1 MVTRSFDKTVENF
14 LLQRLEARVKY
25 SMQKRQDR
33 IKAWE
38 LAEDK
43 ALAYLHESDE
53 DAIRRSAREMKG
65 TTSYTT
71 LQIPYTYA
79 TLMTAHTYM
88 TSVFFSRSPVHQFAG
103 RHGETEQQVSALEAL
118 VSYQVETGYHL
129 VPYYIWLYDA
139 GKYGCGVLGNYWSEE
154 KVQYSSVQQMQVL
167 GPDGAPVAGT
177 EKKVQQTFRSAGYT
191 GTRVYNVSP
200 FDFGHDP
207 HYPLY
212 RFQEGEY
219 CYVRKTIG
227 WNEIKKRQ
235 YAGYYTKDGI
245 ARLPARPPH
254 TAQVQEGSSALLR
267 PDRVYQQTLG
277 AANDDLKHPTSI
289 DIFEVYVDLIQS
301 EWQVGNSTFPEK
313 WVFTI
318 SSDYGVLLG
327 AEPLGNAHGK
337 FPFSV
342 IESEIEGY
350 GLYGRGIPEVID
362 PIQRTMDWLI
372 NSHFYNVRASL
383 NNQFIIDPSKIVIDD
398 TEDGG
403 PGFIYRLRPEAYGTD
418 ITKFFYQIPVTDIT
432 RTNMADLEAMQ
443 TIGERITGINEQ
455 MFGGISKSRTTATE
469 VRTSTGFG
477 VNRLKT
483 ITEYI
488 SAMGISTLASRIV
501 LDSQQFYE
509 GEKKFKIV
517 GDLAQMAGPA
527 FMQIDPEMLSG
538 DYDFVPVD
546 GTLPVD
552 RMAMATLWQNIMGQ
566 MRNFPQLMA
575 QFDIGKVFTHVAQL
589 GGVRNINQFKVQV
602 VPDAVLA
609 QQMGAGN
616 VVPIRTGGAGS
627 PGPSFNSNVAQM
639 PSTAGADLAGG
650 ENPESGAA
658 AEIGAGAA
666 SPRTYP

>member
-1 MVTRSFDKTVENF
+1 MVTRTFERTVENF

-33 IKAWE
+33 IKMWE
-38 LAEDK
+38 QAEDK
-43 ALAYLHESDE
+43 ALAYLHEQDE
-53 DAIRRSAREMKG
+53 DSIRRSQRELKG
-65 TTSYTT
+65 QTSYTT

-103 RHGETEQQVSALEAL
+103 RHGESEQQVSALEAL
-118 VSYQVETGYHL
+118 VSYQVEVGYHL

-139 GKYGCGVLGNYWSEE
+139 GKYGCGILGNYWAEE
-154 KVQYSSVQQMQVL
+154 KVQYSSVDEMQVL
-167 GPDGAPVAGT
+167 GPDGQPVSS
-177 EKKVQQTFRSAGYT
+177 EKAKKIQQTFRSAGYT
-191 GTRVYNVSP
+191 GTRIYNVSP

-207 HYPLY
+207 HYPMY

-235 YAGYYTKDGI
+235 YAGWYTKDAV

-267 PDRVYQQTLG
+267 PDRVYQHTLG

-301 EWQVGNSTFPEK
+301 EWQVGDSTYPEK

-342 IESEIEGY
+342 IETEIEGY
-350 GLYGRGIPEVID
+350 GLYSRGLPEIID

-398 TEDGG
+398 AEDGG

-418 ITKFFYQIPVTDIT
+418 ITKFFFQVPVADVT
-432 RTNMADLEAMQ
+432 RAHMSDLESMQ

-483 ITEYI
+483 VTEYI
-488 SAMGISTLASRIV
+488 SAMGISPLASRIV
-501 LDSQQFYE
+501 LDSQQFYDQD
-509 GEKKFKIV
+509 KKFKIV

-527 FMQIDPEMLSG
+527 FMQVDPSMLSG
-538 DYDFVPVD
+538 DFDFVPVD
-546 GTLPVD
+546 GTLPID

-566 MRNFPQLMA
+566 MRNFPQLMM

-589 GGVRNINQFKVQV
+589 GGIRNINQFKVQV
-602 VPDAVLA
+602 VPDAVLE
-609 QQMGAGN
+609 QQMGIGN
-616 VVPIRTGGAGS
+616 VVPIRPTATA
-627 PGPSFNSNVAQM
+627 PGMSFNSNVAQM
-639 PSTAGADLAGG
+639 PSAGGDLAGDNS
-650 ENPESGAA
+650 ERGAA
-658 AEIGAGAA
+658 NEIGSNYNPGT
-666 SPRTYP
+666 SGSYP

>member
-1 MVTRSFDKTVENF
+1 MVTRTFDRQIENF

-38 LAEDK
+38 QSEDK

-53 DAIRRSAREMKG
+53 DAIRRAARESRG
-65 TTSYTT
+65 QQSYTT

-103 RHGETEQQVSALEAL
+103 RHGETEQQVSAMEAL
-118 VSYQVETGYHL
+118 ISYQVETGYHL

-139 GKYGCGVLGNYWSEE
+139 GKYGCGILGNYWCDE
-154 KVQYSSVQQMQVL
+154 KVQYSSVVQAEAVVL
-167 GPDGAPVAGT
+167 GPNGQPLGGKA
-177 EKKVQQTFRSAGYT
+177 KKIQQTFRAAGYQ
-191 GTRVYNVSP
+191 GSRVYNVSP

-235 YAGYYTKDGI
+235 FAGYYTKDGV

-267 PDRVYQQTLG
+267 PDRVYQHTLG

-301 EWQVGNSTFPEK
+301 EWQVGDSSFPEK

-337 FPFSV
+337 FPFSI
-342 IESEIEGY
+342 IETEIEGY
-350 GLYGRGIPEVID
+350 GLYGRGIPEIID

-383 NNQFIIDPSKIVIDD
+383 NNQFVIDPSKIVIDD

-418 ITKFFYQIPVTDIT
+418 ITKFFYQVPVADVT
-432 RTNMADLEAMQ
+432 RAHMSDLEGMQ

-488 SAMGISTLASRIV
+488 SAMGISPLASRMIM
-501 LDSQQFYE
+501 DSQQFYDQQ
-509 GEKKFKIV
+509 KKFKIV
-517 GDLAQMAGPA
+517 GDLAQMAGPS
-527 FMQIDPEMLSG
+527 FMMVDPTMLSG

-546 GTLPVD
+546 GTLPID

-566 MRNFPQLMA
+566 MRNFPQLMQ

-589 GGVRNINQFKVQV
+589 GGIRNINQFKIQI
-602 VPDAVLA
+602 VPDQALA
-609 QQMGAGN
+609 AQAAAGN
-616 VVPIRTGGAGS
+616 VIPIRGGQGV
-627 PGPSFNSNVAQM
+627 SFNSNVAQM
-639 PSTAGADLAGG
+639 PTAGGDLSGG
-650 ENPESGAA
+650 ENSESGAA
-658 AEIGAGAA
+658 SEIQSGSAGAQ
-666 SPRTYP
+666 SYP

>member
-1 MVTRSFDKTVENF
+1 MVTRSFDPQIESF
-14 LLQRLEARVKY
+14 LRQRLEARIKY
-25 SMQKRQDR
+25 SMQKRSDR
-33 IKAWE
+33 IKQWE

-43 ALAYLHESDE
+43 ALAYLKEQDE
-53 DAIRRSAREMKG
+53 DAIRRSSRELKG
-65 TTSYTT
+65 TTTYTT
-71 LQIPYTYA
+71 LQIPYSYA

-88 TSVFFSRSPVHQFAG
+88 TSVFFSRSPVHQFSG
-103 RHGETEQQVSALEAL
+103 RHGESEQQVSAMEAL
-118 VSYQVETGYHL
+118 VSYQVEVGQHL

-139 GKYGCGVLGNYWSEE
+139 GKYGAGILGDYWCEE
-154 KVQYSSVQQMQVL
+154 KTQYSTVETMAIL
-167 GPDGAPVAGT
+167 GPDGQPIPGS
-177 EKKVQQTFRSAGYT
+177 EKKVQQTFRAAGYN
-191 GTRVYNVSP
+191 GTKVYNVAP

-207 HYPLY
+207 HFPLY

-219 CYVRKTIG
+219 CYVRKTLG

-235 YAGYYTKDGI
+235 YQGYYTKDGI
-245 ARLPARPPH
+245 SRLPARPPH
-254 TAQVQEGSSALLR
+254 TAQIQEGSSALLR
-267 PDRVYQQTLG
+267 PDRVYQNTLG

-301 EWQVGNSTFPEK
+301 EWKIGDSNYPEK

-337 FPFSV
+337 FPFSI
-342 IESEIEGY
+342 IETEIEGY
-350 GLYGRGIPEVID
+350 GLYGRGIPEIID

-383 NNQFIIDPSKIVIDD
+383 NNQFVIDPSKIVIDD

-418 ITKFFYQIPVTDIT
+418 ITKFFYQVPVTDVT
-432 RTNMADLEAMQ
+432 RAHMSDLEAMQ

-488 SAMGISTLASRIV
+488 SAMGISPLASRMV
-501 LDSQQFYE
+501 LNSQQFYDQD
-509 GEKKFKIV
+509 KKFKIV
-517 GDLAQMAGPA
+517 GDLAQMAGPQ
-527 FMQIDPEMLSG
+527 FMQVDPTMLAG
-538 DYDFVPVD
+538 DFDFVPVD
-546 GTLPVD
+546 GTLPID

-566 MRNFPQLMA
+566 MRNFPQLMM

-589 GGVRNINQFKVQV
+589 GGIRNINQFKIQT
-602 VPDAVLA
+602 VPDAQLA
-609 QQMGAGN
+609 AAAQAGN
-616 VVPIRTGGAGS
+616 VVPIGGRQQGASFNPTVASLPPTGG
-627 PGPSFNSNVAQM
+627 PE
-639 PSTAGADLAGG
+639 LAG
-650 ENPESGAA
+650 ENSESGAA
-658 AEIGAGAA
+658 REAGAGGRAG
-666 SPRTYP
+666 P

>member
-1 MVTRSFDKTVENF
+1 MVTRTFDRVTENF

-25 SMQKRQDR
+25 SIQKRADR

-53 DAIRRSAREMKG
+53 DAIRRSNRELKG
-65 TTSYTT
+65 QTTYTT

-88 TSVFFSRSPVHQFAG
+88 TSVFFSRSPVHQFSG

-118 VSYQVETGYHL
+118 IAYQVETGYHL

-139 GKYGCGVLGNYWSEE
+139 GKYGCGIIGNYWSEE
-154 KVQYSSVQQMQVL
+154 QVQYSNVARMQVL
-167 GPDGAPVAGT
+167 GPDGQPAEGGD
-177 EKKVQQTFRSAGYT
+177 KKIQQTFRSAGYT
-191 GTRVYNVSP
+191 GTRVYNISP

-207 HYPLY
+207 HYPMY

-235 YAGYYTKDGI
+235 FAGWYTKDGV

-254 TAQVQEGSSALLR
+254 TAQIQEGSSALLR

-301 EWQVGNSTFPEK
+301 EWQVGDSTYPEK

-337 FPFSV
+337 FPFSI
-342 IESEIEGY
+342 IETEIEGY
-350 GLYGRGIPEVID
+350 GLYARGIPEIID

-418 ITKFFYQIPVTDIT
+418 ITKFFYQVPVTDIT
-432 RTNMADLEAMQ
+432 RTNMSDLESMQ
-443 TIGERITGINEQ
+443 TLGERITGINEQ

-488 SAMGISTLASRIV
+488 SAMGISTLASRMV
-501 LDSQQFYE
+501 LDSQQFYDAN
-509 GEKKFKIV
+509 KKFKIV
-517 GDLAQMAGPA
+517 GDLAQMAGPT
-527 FMQIDPEMLSG
+527 FLQVDPGMLSG
-538 DYDFVPVD
+538 DFDFVPVD

-566 MRNFPQLMA
+566 MRNFPQLMM

-589 GGVRNINQFKVQV
+589 AGIRNINQFKVQV

-609 QQMGAGN
+609 AQMGAGN
-616 VVPIRTGGAGS
+616 VIPLRGPQQS
-627 PGPSFNSNVAQM
+627 PHQLSFNSNVAQM
-639 PSTAGADLAGG
+639 PSAGGDLAG
-650 ENPESGAA
+650 EN
-658 AEIGAGAA
+658 AETGAGLEAGA
-666 SPRTYP
+666 GTPSTA

>member
-1 MVTRSFDKTVENF
+1 MVTRTFERDIENF

-38 LAEDK
+38 QSEDK
-43 ALAYLHESDE
+43 ALAYLHEQDE
-53 DAIRRSAREMKG
+53 DALRRASRDQKG
-65 TTSYTT
+65 TTTYTT

-118 VSYQVETGYHL
+118 TSYQVEVGYHL

-139 GKYGCGVLGNYWSEE
+139 GKYGAGILGNYWAEE
-154 KVQYSSVQQMQVL
+154 KVQYSSVIQQEDTLL
-167 GPDGAPVAGT
+167 GPDGLPIGGKA
-177 EKKVQQTFRSAGYT
+177 KKIQQTFRSAGYT
-191 GTRVYNVSP
+191 GTRVYNISP

-207 HYPLY
+207 HFPLY

-235 YAGYYTKDGI
+235 YAGYYTKDGV

-254 TAQVQEGSSALLR
+254 TAQIQEGSSALLR
-267 PDRVYQQTLG
+267 PDRVYQQSLG

-301 EWQVGNSTFPEK
+301 EWQVGDSNYPEK

-342 IESEIEGY
+342 IETEIEGY
-350 GLYGRGIPEVID
+350 GLYGRGLPEIID

-398 TEDGG
+398 SEDGG

-418 ITKFFYQIPVTDIT
+418 ITKFFHQIPVADVT
-432 RTNMADLEAMQ
+432 RAHMSDLESMQ

-488 SAMGISTLASRIV
+488 SAMGISTLASRMV
-501 LDSQQFYE
+501 MDSQQFYDQQ
-509 GEKKFKIV
+509 KKFKIV

-527 FMQIDPEMLSG
+527 FMQVDPTMLSG
-538 DYDFVPVD
+538 DFDFVPVD

-566 MRNFPQLMA
+566 MRNFPQLMM

-589 GGVRNINQFKVQV
+589 GGIRNINQFKVQV
-602 VPDAVLA
+602 VPDQQLA
-609 QQMGAGN
+609 MQAQAGN
-616 VVPIRTGGAGS
+616 VIPIRGGAGV
-627 PGPSFNSNVAQM
+627 PGQSFNSNVAQM
-639 PSTAGADLAGG
+639 PSAGGDLAG
-650 ENPESGAA
+650 ENAESGARL
-658 AEIGAGAA
+658 ETAGSGTAG
-666 SPRTYP
+666 SYP

>member
-1 MVTRSFDKTVENF
+1 MVTRTFDRVTENF

-25 SMQKRQDR
+25 SIQKRADR

-53 DAIRRSAREMKG
+53 DAVRRSNRELKG
-65 TTSYTT
+65 QTTYTT

-88 TSVFFSRSPVHQFAG
+88 TSVFFSRSPVHQFSG

-118 VSYQVETGYHL
+118 IAYQVETGYHL

-139 GKYGCGVLGNYWSEE
+139 GKYGCGILGNYWSEE
-154 KVQYSSVQQMQVL
+154 QVQYSNVAQMDVL
-167 GPDGAPVAGT
+167 GPDGQPVQGGG
-177 EKKVQQTFRSAGYT
+177 KKLQQTFRSAGYI
-191 GTRVYNVSP
+191 GTRVYNISP

-207 HYPLY
+207 HYPMY

-235 YAGYYTKDGI
+235 YAGWYTKDGV

-254 TAQVQEGSSALLR
+254 TAQIQEGSSALLR

-301 EWQVGNSTFPEK
+301 EWQVGDSTYPEK

-337 FPFSV
+337 FPFSI
-342 IESEIEGY
+342 IETEIEGY
-350 GLYGRGIPEVID
+350 GLYARGLPEIID

-418 ITKFFYQIPVTDIT
+418 ITKFFYQVPVTDIT
-432 RTNMADLEAMQ
+432 RTNMSDLESMQ
-443 TIGERITGINEQ
+443 TLGERITGINEQ

-488 SAMGISTLASRIV
+488 SAMGISTLASRMV
-501 LDSQQFYE
+501 LDSQQFYDAN
-509 GEKKFKIV
+509 KKFKIV
-517 GDLAQMAGPA
+517 GDLAQMAGPT
-527 FMQIDPEMLSG
+527 FLQVDPGMLSG
-538 DYDFVPVD
+538 DFDFVPVD

-566 MRNFPQLMA
+566 MRNFPQLMM

-589 GGVRNINQFKVQV
+589 AGIRNINQFKVQV

-609 QQMGAGN
+609 AQMGAGN
-616 VVPIRTGGAGS
+616 VIPLRGPQQS
-627 PGPSFNSNVAQM
+627 PHSLSFNSNVAQM
-639 PSTAGADLAGG
+639 PSAGGDLAG
-650 ENPESGAA
+650 EN
-658 AEIGAGAA
+658 AETGAGLEAGA
-666 SPRTYP
+666 GTPSTA

>member
-1 MVTRSFDKTVENF
+1 MVTRTFDKVTENF

-38 LAEDK
+38 TAEDK

-53 DAIRRSAREMKG
+53 DAIRRTNKERSG
-65 TTSYTT
+65 TQSYTT

-88 TSVFFSRSPVHQFAG
+88 TSVFFSRSPVHQFSG

-118 VSYQVETGYHL
+118 ISYQVETGYHL

-139 GKYGCGVLGNYWSEE
+139 GKYGCGILGNYWAEE
-154 KVQYSSVQQMQVL
+154 QVQYSNVQQMDIL
-167 GPDGAPVAGT
+167 GPDGQPLASGG
-177 EKKVQQTFRSAGYT
+177 KKLQQTFRSAGYT
-191 GTRVYNVSP
+191 GTRVYNISP

-207 HYPLY
+207 HYPMY

-235 YAGYYTKDGI
+235 FAGWYNKDSV

-267 PDRVYQQTLG
+267 PDRVYQHTLG

-289 DIFEVYVDLIQS
+289 DIFEVYVDLIQQ
-301 EWQVGNSTFPEK
+301 EWQVGDSTYPEK

-342 IESEIEGY
+342 IETEIEGY
-350 GLYGRGIPEVID
+350 GLYGRGLPEIID

-418 ITKFFYQIPVTDIT
+418 ITKFFFQVPVTDIT
-432 RTNMADLEAMQ
+432 RAHMSDLESMQ
-443 TIGERITGINEQ
+443 TLGERITGINEQ

-488 SAMGISTLASRIV
+488 SAMGIGTLASRMV
-501 LDSQQFYE
+501 MDSQQFYDQQ
-509 GEKKFKIV
+509 KKFKIV

-527 FMQIDPEMLSG
+527 FMQIDPTMLSG

-566 MRNFPQLMA
+566 MRNFPQLMM

-589 GGVRNINQFKVQV
+589 GGIRNINQFKIQV

-609 QQMGAGN
+609 AQAGLGN
-616 VVPIRTGGAGS
+616 VIPMKL
-627 PGPSFNSNVAQM
+627 GPMTNPHSLSFNSNVAQM
-639 PSTAGADLAGG
+639 PSAGGDLAG
-650 ENPESGAA
+650 ESAESGAA
-658 AEIGAGAA
+658 AEVNAQ
-666 SPRTYP
+666 PRTP

>member
-1 MVTRSFDKTVENF
+1 MVTRQFNRDVEYF

-25 SMQKRQDR
+25 SIQKRSDR

-43 ALAYLHESDE
+43 TLAYLHEQDE
-53 DAIRRSAREMKG
+53 DAIRRANRELKG
-65 TTSYTT
+65 ETTYTT
-71 LQIPYTYA
+71 LQIPYSYA

-88 TSVFFSRSPVHQFAG
+88 TSVFFSRSPVHQFTG

-118 VSYQVETGYHL
+118 ISYQVEVGYHL

-139 GKYGCGVLGNYWSEE
+139 GKYGIGILGNYWADEQ
-154 KVQYSSVQQMQVL
+154 VQYSSVDQLSIL
-167 GPDGAPVAGT
+167 GPDGQPVEGS
-177 EKKVQQTFRSAGYT
+177 EKKIQQTFRVPGYQ
-191 GTRVYNVSP
+191 GTRVYNVPP

-207 HYPLY
+207 HYPAY

-219 CYVRKTIG
+219 VYVRKTLG
-227 WNEIKKRQ
+227 WNELKKRQ
-235 YAGYYTKDGI
+235 YAGWYTKDSI
-245 ARLPARPPH
+245 ARLPSRPPH
-254 TAQVQEGSSALLR
+254 TAQIQEGSSALLR

-277 AANDDLKHPTSI
+277 AANDDLRHPTSI
-289 DIFEVYVDLIQS
+289 DVFEVYVDLIQS
-301 EWQVGNSTFPEK
+301 EWKIGDSTYPEK
-313 WVFTI
+313 WVFTM

-342 IESEIEGY
+342 ISTEIEGY
-350 GLYGRGIPEVID
+350 GLFNRGIPEIID

-383 NNQFIIDPSKIVIDD
+383 NNQFVIDPSKIVIDD

-418 ITKFFYQIPVTDIT
+418 ITKFFYQVPVTDIT
-432 RTNMADLEAMQ
+432 RAHMNDLEAMQ
-443 TIGERITGINEQ
+443 TLGERITGINEQ

-488 SAMGISTLASRIV
+488 SAMGISPLAARIV
-501 LDSQQFYE
+501 LDSQQFYDQ
-509 GEKKFKIV
+509 EKKFRIV
-517 GDLAQMAGPA
+517 GDLAQMAGPQ
-527 FMQIDPEMLSG
+527 FMQIDPTMLSG
-538 DYDFVPVD
+538 DFDFVPVD
-546 GTLPVD
+546 GTLPID

-566 MRNFPQLMA
+566 MRNFPQLMT

-589 GGVRNINQFKVQV
+589 GGIRNINQFKVQV

-609 QQMGAGN
+609 QQMGLGN
-616 VVPIRTGGAGS
+616 VVPIKAPST
-627 PGPSFNSNVAQM
+627 PPHPSFNSNVAQM
-639 PSTAGADLAGG
+639 PSGSDLNAGEGGDLNAAVGSAGFPAGTAAHTD
-650 ENPESGAA
+650 
-658 AEIGAGAA
+658 
-666 SPRTYP
+666 Y